1 MGNSMN
7 EKIKE
12 LLPNPFAVDY
22 TTYDE
27 PMDLYREQ
35 ELEKFAVKLIEKCFE
50 ICRDNLLTEPYDFTY
65 NDGVI
70 DCSLMI
76 KQHFGVE

>member
-1 MGNSMN
+1 MN

-35 ELEKFAVKLIEKCFE
+35 ELEKFAELIVKECSKVAM
-50 ICRDNLLTEPYDFTY
+50 DNL
-65 NDGVI
+65 
-70 DCSLMI
+70 DCPASAI
-76 KQHFGVE
+76 ETHFGVE

>member
-1 MGNSMN
+1 MN
-7 EKIKE
+7 ENINQ

-22 TTYDE
+22 TSYNE

-35 ELEKFAVKLIEKCFE
+35 ELEKFAIKLIEKCYE
-50 ICRDNLLTEPYDFTY
+50 ICKDNLIAEPTDLTY

-70 DCSLMI
+70 DCAVMI
-76 KQHFGVE
+76 KQHFGIEE

>member
-35 ELEKFAVKLIEKCFE
+35 ELEAFAEMIIRECIGICDEVQENYGKYTFTATTVK
-50 ICRDNLLTEPYDFTY
+50 
-65 NDGVI
+65 
-70 DCSLMI
+70 I
-76 KQHFGVE
+76 KIKEHFGVE

>member
-1 MGNSMN
+1 MN

-35 ELEKFAVKLIEKCFE
+35 ELEKFAELIILECINQVE
-50 ICRDNLLTEPYDFTY
+50 LTWM
-65 NDGVI
+65 NQNGWSRNAACVQ
-70 DCSLMI
+70 SI
-76 KQHFGVE
+76 KDYFKVE